1 MSQRRIVCGVD
12 VHKQF
17 FIAALLSQTGGS
29 TVKRFQSDNSGL
41 LEFRDWVIKEQC
53 ELVALESTGIYWYSL
68 YSVLEDYINV
78 VVANPY
84 FIKNIPGRKT
94 DVLDAQWIAQL
105 AMNNLIKPSRI
116 FPKEQ
121 REIRNLTRARE
132 QLVNNRTML
141 KNRVHRV
148 LESAS
153 IKLSSVISDIFGKS
167 GLHIVRGIL
176 EGIDPDTIISTIPN
190 EKIRDKESE
199 IRNVI
204 QNTLESSQ
212 ILIIDQSLSLIES
225 INRKID
231 ELDKEI
237 EARMIGRES
246 DIKIAMSVPGIGKIS
261 AMTILAEIGD
271 YQEFDRSEK
280 LAAWSGLI
288 PSIYQSAGHLKT
300 GPITKRGSPHLR
312 RVMVEVAQAAV
323 KTKNSKLRAFFLRLK
338 LKKGYNKAIVAVARK
353 ILCILWTILTRKE
366 LYWEDNLRQKK
377 VTVRIKLSNEKR
389 EVQQAIEI
397 LSRAGY
403 MIRKLDSAGE

>member
-212 ILIIDQSLSLIES
+212 ILIMDQSLLLIES

-237 EARMIGRES
+237 EARMIGRER
-246 DIKIAMSVPGIGKIS
+246 DI
-261 AMTILAEIGD
+261 
-271 YQEFDRSEK
+271 
-280 LAAWSGLI
+280 
-288 PSIYQSAGHLKT
+288 
-300 GPITKRGSPHLR
+300 
-312 RVMVEVAQAAV
+312 
-323 KTKNSKLRAFFLRLK
+323 
-338 LKKGYNKAIVAVARK
+338 
-353 ILCILWTILTRKE
+353 
-366 LYWEDNLRQKK
+366 NLS
-377 VTVRIKLSNEKR
+377 LP
-389 EVQQAIEI
+389 
-397 LSRAGY
+397 L
-403 MIRKLDSAGE
+403 